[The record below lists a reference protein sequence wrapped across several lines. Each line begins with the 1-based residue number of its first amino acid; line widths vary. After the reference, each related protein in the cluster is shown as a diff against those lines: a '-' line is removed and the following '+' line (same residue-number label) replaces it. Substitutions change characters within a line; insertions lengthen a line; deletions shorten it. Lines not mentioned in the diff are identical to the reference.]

1 MTGSWGMVLRL
12 FWVNMGKFV
21 GITKWYDP
29 SKKCVFD
36 PKQRLLPNSREVL
49 YVQG

>member
-1 MTGSWGMVLRL
+1 
-12 FWVNMGKFV
+12 MGKFV
-21 GITKWYDP
+21 GIIKLHCP

-36 PKQRLLPNSREVL
+36 TKQRLLPNSSEVL